1 MPLWNLTEIECL
13 MIYILCDACFFIP
26 LWIFSALLH
35 NLSHPV
41 EDIAVLAMLKQISPT
56 DLSKPQELREQIIRE
71 FSTVPYIRKLKLRQV
86 KKAIALYNQEKED
99 AAMSEQEAP
108 AADPPQTTE

>member
-1 MPLWNLTEIECL
+1 MRV
-13 MIYILCDACFFIP
+13 F
-26 LWIFSALLH
+26 
-35 NLSHPV
+35 LSHCGYSV
-41 EDIAVLAMLKQISPT
+41 RYYIIYLIAVLAMLKQISPT